1 MKEYSLEERSED
13 SMILSVVQ
21 HVSNGS
27 FDGSGLLC
35 QRNEFPSLLS
45 LKLLRYFF

>member
-1 MKEYSLEERSED
+1 MKEYIGKSLEERSED
-13 SMILSVVQ
+13 SMIYCFLSVVQ

-35 QRNEFPSLLS
+35 QRNEFRVYSH
-45 LKLLRYFF
+45 